1 MAREKK
7 ANVKPNFNENSSL
20 QYKDVEFLKACDIDT
35 WKQERDNVHVITS
48 FEFYLRE
55 KDLSTMSL
63 AETTNV
69 VYAVEHLVNSLVGNN
84 IFMPF
89 SFSIYLVF
97 INLLYVYQYKSL
109 RHVLSS

>member
-20 QYKDVEFLKACDIDT
+20 QYKGVEFLKACDIDT

-97 INLLYVYQYKSL
+97 INLLYVYQYNSL

>member
-55 KDLSTMSL
+55 KDLSTISL
-63 AETTNV
+63 AEKTNV
-69 VYAVEHLVNSLVGNN
+69 VYAVKHLYSLVGNN
-84 IFMPF
+84 IIMPVF
-89 SFSIYLVF
+89 FQHIPGIYQLIICVP
-97 INLLYVYQYKSL
+97 V
-109 RHVLSS
+109 

>member
-7 ANVKPNFNENSSL
+7 ANVKPNFNKNSSL

-97 INLLYVYQYKSL
+97 INLLYVYQYNSL

>member
-84 IFMPF
+84 ICMPF

-97 INLLYVYQYKSL
+97 INLLYVYQYNSL

>member
-55 KDLSTMSL
+55 KDLSTISL
-63 AETTNV
+63 AEKTNV
-69 VYAVEHLVNSLVGNN
+69 VYAVKHLYSLVGNN
-84 IFMPF
+84 IIMPF
-89 SFSIYLVF
+89 FFSIYLVF
-97 INLLYVYQYKSL
+97 INLLYVYQYNRL

>member
-1 MAREKK
+1 METR
-7 ANVKPNFNENSSL
+7 
-20 QYKDVEFLKACDIDT
+20 
-35 WKQERDNVHVITS
+35 ERDNVHVLTL

-63 AETTNV
+63 AETTNA
-69 VYAVEHLVNSLVGNN
+69 VYAVEHLYSLVGNN

-89 SFSIYLVF
+89 FFSIYLVF
-97 INLLYVYQYKSL
+97 INLLYVYQYNSL

>member
-1 MAREKK
+1 METR
-7 ANVKPNFNENSSL
+7 
-20 QYKDVEFLKACDIDT
+20 
-35 WKQERDNVHVITS
+35 ERDNVHVITS

-97 INLLYVYQYKSL
+97 INLLYVYQYNSL